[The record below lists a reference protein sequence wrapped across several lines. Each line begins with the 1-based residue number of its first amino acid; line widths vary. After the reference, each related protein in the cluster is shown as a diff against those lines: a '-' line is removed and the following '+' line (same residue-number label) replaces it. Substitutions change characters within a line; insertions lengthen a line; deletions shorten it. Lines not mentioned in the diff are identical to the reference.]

1 MFMHADACRWL
12 SFLFYSFEH
21 PLGHPNRWALP
32 LSCWHSPS
40 WPHKVMLGIQAH
52 VLHPR
57 SCILITRKH
66 TDPAHIYR
74 CKHLSSFRNL
84 YWTQEGCLWTT
95 LFLCRNIRHILI
107 KPFILIV
114 IFKGSHSAVI
124 FLFKLYCILLTAPL
138 SPGCVETQA
147 FFFFSICAVILLVAK
162 VILTYESCQNH
173 VSSSIYVLIPT
184 LDFFP
189 VFYSSP
195 LHKSFPRELPV
206 WQ

>member
-1 MFMHADACRWL
+1 M
-12 SFLFYSFEH
+12 
-21 PLGHPNRWALP
+21 
-32 LSCWHSPS
+32 
-40 WPHKVMLGIQAH
+40 
-52 VLHPR
+52 
-57 SCILITRKH
+57 
-66 TDPAHIYR
+66 
-74 CKHLSSFRNL
+74 
-84 YWTQEGCLWTT
+84 
-95 LFLCRNIRHILI
+95 I

-184 LDFFP
+184 LDFF
-189 VFYSSP
+189 SSV
-195 LHKSFPRELPV
+195 LFFSITQIFPQGIASV
-206 WQ
+206 AINHC